1 MNRLRQK
8 EDPSVEEQIKLNN
21 LQNQLDSLHLE
32 RAKGAFIRSRARWLE
47 EGEKNTSYF
56 FGLEKQR
63 QTKKKINKLL
73 VDNLRNDSQEQ
84 INKEIEHFYKKL
96 YESNFSLDDCQTFFE
111 IIRPSS
117 TIIDESFRQHMED
130 KLRIAEL
137 DKAIWHTSKG
147 KSPGLDGL
155 TVEFYSHFWND
166 IRVLLCMPF

>member
-84 INKEIEHFYKKL
+84 INEEIEHFYKKL

>member
-21 LQNQLDSLHLE
+21 LQNQLDSLYLE
-32 RAKGAFIRSRARWLE
+32 RAKAAFIRSRARWLE

-84 INKEIEHFYKKL
+84 INEEIEHFYKKL
-96 YESNFSLDDCQTFFE
+96 YESNFSLDDCQTFF
-111 IIRPSS
+111 
-117 TIIDESFRQHMED
+117 
-130 KLRIAEL
+130 
-137 DKAIWHTSKG
+137 
-147 KSPGLDGL
+147 
-155 TVEFYSHFWND
+155 
-166 IRVLLCMPF
+166 

>member
-137 DKAIWHTSKG
+137 DKAIWHTSK
-147 KSPGLDGL
+147 
-155 TVEFYSHFWND
+155 
-166 IRVLLCMPF
+166 